1 MKQLTTTLL
10 VVLAIVLQ
18 VMGQSPRK
26 FSYQAVVRNADGTII
41 ANQEVDIKVSL
52 LVSGSDESALYT
64 EVHTLTTTPQGVVNM
79 VVGNGTEPT
88 GSLDDI
94 PWADGNIDIQIDIK
108 MDEAAEFVTMGTTRI
123 LAVPYALYAATGT
136 PGPQGPQGE
145 PGISL
150 LWLGSLDAAPADPTL
165 NQAYYNTVDKKSYVY
180 DGTQWTTLA
189 QDGTDG
195 EAGADGVGILW
206 KGSLEAAPADPVI
219 NWAYYNTVDKKSYI
233 YNGTEWT
240 ILTQDGEQGPV
251 GPLVEGTEG
260 QMLMH
265 DGTSWVATGKVM
277 LTDET
282 FEVRAEAG
290 HNPEQPIFAVYTS
303 ESKLAFA
310 VYEDGTRVY
319 VEDSGAKSGSKGGF
333 AVGGLTQNKQEV
345 NYFILEPDSVR
356 FNIVEV
362 PSKSGSKGGFA
373 VGGLTQNKS
382 VTNDYMNINF
392 DEARFTIRD
401 DAKSGSKGGF
411 AVGGLTQNKF
421 GESDYFMVNAD
432 STYIQNTLSAMGD
445 MVVSGSMTTGGVVGT
460 LPVKDVD
467 GNEYA
472 TVRIG
477 NQIWM
482 KQNLKTT
489 KYADGTPIEL
499 ANLLI
504 YGVSDDAD
512 TLNIFGRLYTE
523 AAVYSPTGGGV
534 CPTGWHVPNFLDWTE
549 LLTFVG
555 GADWAANAEVTGQKL
570 MEKGTVG
577 ATTGYWMEDNSA
589 NNISGFSGRPGGTAY
604 FSASWFYSEKG
615 YRAYWWSIGQTL
627 AEYYTLDGT
636 GISSGEAPFGQAF
649 SVRCIKDNQL
659 FYNIFC
665 IDGLEFFNP
674 SCFWKP

>member
-1 MKQLTTTLL
+1 MVNINSEIKNITETTLKHTHMKRLTTTLF
-10 VVLAIVLQ
+10 VILAIALQ

-52 LVSGSDESALYT
+52 LVSEDEGSALYT
-64 EVHTLTTTPQGVVNM
+64 EVHTVTTTPQGVVNL
-79 VVGNGTEPT
+79 VVGNGTEAT

-108 MDEAAEFVTMGTTRI
+108 MDEATEFVTMGTTRI

-150 LWLGSLDAAPADPTL
+150 LWLGSLDAAPTEPSL

-180 DGTQWTTLA
+180 NGTEWTTLA

-195 EAGADGVGILW
+195 EPGADGVGILW
-206 KGSLEAAPADPVI
+206 KGSLDAAPVEPVL

-233 YNGTEWT
+233 FDGTEWT

-251 GPLVEGTEG
+251 GPLVEGTAG

-265 DGTSWVATGKVM
+265 DGTSWMATGKVK

-282 FEVRAEAG
+282 FEVRADAD
-290 HNPEQPIFAVYTS
+290 HDPEQPIFAVYNS
-303 ESKLAFA
+303 DSKMTFA
-310 VYEDGTRVY
+310 VYENGTRVY
-319 VEDSGAKSGSKGGF
+319 VEDSGAKAGSKGGF
-333 AVGGLTQNKQEV
+333 AVGGLTQGKEEI

-362 PSKSGSKGGFA
+362 PSKAGSKGGFA
-373 VGGLTQNKS
+373 VGGLTQGKS
-382 VTNDYMNINF
+382 ATNDYMNINF

-421 GESDYFMVNAD
+421 GESDYFMVNTD
-432 STYIQNTLSAMGD
+432 STFIQNTLSAMGD
-445 MVVSGSMTTGGVVGT
+445 MVVSGSMTTGGIVGT
-460 LPVKDVD
+460 LAVKDVE

-482 KQNLKTT
+482 KENLRTT

-499 ANLLI
+499 QNSLI
-504 YGVSDDAD
+504 YGVTDDAD
-512 TLNIFGRLYTE
+512 TLSIFGRLYTE

-534 CPTGWHVPNFLDWTE
+534 CPTGWHVPNFLDWME

-555 GADWAANAEVTGQKL
+555 GADWASNAEVTGQKL

-577 ATTGYWMEDNSA
+577 ATTGHWMEDNLA

-604 FSASWFYSEKG
+604 FSGSWFSSGVG
-615 YRAYWWSIGQTL
+615 YEAYWWSIGQTL
-627 AEYYTLDGT
+627 AEYYILDGA
-636 GISSGEAPFGQAF
+636 GISSGEAPAGQAF
-649 SVRCIKDNQL
+649 SVRCIKD
-659 FYNIFC
+659 Y
-665 IDGLEFFNP
+665 
-674 SCFWKP
+674 